1 MNLRRS
7 HIALLLLVLL
17 SACTPKV
24 PKEYI
29 QPDDMEDI
37 LYDYFV
43 SQGIAKQETG
53 STSDRLSDYKRELYF
68 EAVLKK
74 YDLTRAEF
82 DSSLVYYYTRSD
94 RFVKIWKNVQERL
107 GEAAIEYGASAGE
120 VQTFTASTLTGDT
133 ANVWNGVISQVL
145 VPYSPYN
152 RLQFQIHAADTAYR
166 KGDSFMLTWNSNFL
180 YQSGSKD
187 GVAYMAVR
195 YKNDSIVSTV
205 SHFSVDG
212 YSQLFVAF
220 VDDGVGATYHLAAHV
235 GYAGI
240 GNVAL
245 HMVVYFLQD
254 DGLAG
259 AFHTLCIVGMVGE
272 YQARERSHR
281 AFQFRHAEPE
291 EAGYIGRLAVHGTR
305 HLGLAVV
312 AQGIHQLGIR
322 QRRGYGIDIG
332 SFVTID
338 KTRVGTPVE

>member
-53 STSDRLSDYKRELYF
+53 ITSDRLSDYKRELYF

-212 YSQLFVAF
+212 YSQLRLEGCDEPMKEIKGFIYL
-220 VDDGVGATYHLAAHV
+220 GQGYEKTATMRMLIV
-235 GYAGI
+235 SNI
-240 GNVAL
+240 QL
-245 HMVVYFLQD
+245 IR
-254 DGLAG
+254 
-259 AFHTLCIVGMVGE
+259 FHKKEQVEKAPEPQMSEADSLSQVPDSLRPRHHRLGE
-272 YQARERSHR
+272 RPNTIQ
-281 AFQFRHAEPE
+281 P
-291 EAGYIGRLAVHGTR
+291 ITR
-305 HLGLAVV
+305 
-312 AQGIHQLGIR
+312 
-322 QRRGYGIDIG
+322 
-332 SFVTID
+332 
-338 KTRVGTPVE
+338 

>member
-1 MNLRRS
+1 MSLRRR
-7 HIALLLLVLL
+7 HIVFGFLLVLL

-24 PKEYI
+24 PGEYI

-212 YSQLFVAF
+212 YSQLRLEGCDEPMKEIKGFIYL
-220 VDDGVGATYHLAAHV
+220 GQGYEKTATMRMLIV
-235 GYAGI
+235 SNI
-240 GNVAL
+240 QL
-245 HMVVYFLQD
+245 IR
-254 DGLAG
+254 
-259 AFHTLCIVGMVGE
+259 FHKKEQVEKAPEPQMSEADSLSQVPDSLRPRHHRLGE
-272 YQARERSHR
+272 RPNTIQ
-281 AFQFRHAEPE
+281 P
-291 EAGYIGRLAVHGTR
+291 ITR
-305 HLGLAVV
+305 
-312 AQGIHQLGIR
+312 
-322 QRRGYGIDIG
+322 
-332 SFVTID
+332 
-338 KTRVGTPVE
+338 

>member
-1 MNLRRS
+1 
-7 HIALLLLVLL
+7 
-17 SACTPKV
+17 
-24 PKEYI
+24 
-29 QPDDMEDI
+29 MEDI

-133 ANVWNGVISQVL
+133 ANVWNGVMSQVL

-212 YSQLFVAF
+212 YSQLRLEGCDEPMKEIKGFIYL
-220 VDDGVGATYHLAAHV
+220 GQGYEKTATMRMLIV
-235 GYAGI
+235 SNI
-240 GNVAL
+240 QL
-245 HMVVYFLQD
+245 IR
-254 DGLAG
+254 
-259 AFHTLCIVGMVGE
+259 FHKKEQVEKAPEPQMSEADSLSQVPDSLRPRHHRLGE
-272 YQARERSHR
+272 RPNTIQ
-281 AFQFRHAEPE
+281 P
-291 EAGYIGRLAVHGTR
+291 ITR
-305 HLGLAVV
+305 
-312 AQGIHQLGIR
+312 
-322 QRRGYGIDIG
+322 
-332 SFVTID
+332 
-338 KTRVGTPVE
+338 

>member
-1 MNLRRS
+1 MSLRRR
-7 HIALLLLVLL
+7 HIVFGFLLVLL

-24 PKEYI
+24 PGEYI

-212 YSQLFVAF
+212 YSQLRLEGCDEPMKEIKGFIYL
-220 VDDGVGATYHLAAHV
+220 GQ
-235 GYAGI
+235 GYEPNSTMRMLI
-240 GNVAL
+240 ISDIQLIRFHKQKNVP
-245 HMVVYFLQD
+245 Q
-254 DGLAG
+254 
-259 AFHTLCIVGMVGE
+259 
-272 YQARERSHR
+272 
-281 AFQFRHAEPE
+281 EPE
-291 EAGYIGRLAVHGTR
+291 PQKSEADSLSQVPDSLRPRHHRLGERPNHVKPIT
-305 HLGLAVV
+305 
-312 AQGIHQLGIR
+312 Q
-322 QRRGYGIDIG
+322 
-332 SFVTID
+332 
-338 KTRVGTPVE
+338 